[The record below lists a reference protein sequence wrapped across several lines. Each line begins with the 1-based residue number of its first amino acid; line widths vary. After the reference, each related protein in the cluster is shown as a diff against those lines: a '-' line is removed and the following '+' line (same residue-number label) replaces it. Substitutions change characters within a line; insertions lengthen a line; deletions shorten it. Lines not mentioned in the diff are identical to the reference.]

1 MPANALEIAAVWDI
15 NSYTLTFD
23 TDGGSEI
30 APIVQDYG
38 TPIVPPVKPT
48 RDRYHFVRWEP
59 EVPETMP
66 DYDMIIKAIW
76 ERNGRSG

>member
-1 MPANALEIAAVWDI
+1 MPANALEIVAIWDI

-30 APIVQDYG
+30 TPIVQDYG
-38 TPIVPPVKPT
+38 TPIVPPAKPT
-48 RDRYHFVRWEP
+48 RDRYHFIRWEP
-59 EVPETMP
+59 EIPETMP
-66 DYDMIIKAIW
+66 NHDMTIKAIW